1 LHFHNQDC
9 IMRGLAPF
17 WLDPRDESY
26 RFPDV
31 SLALTEPDGLLAIG
45 GSLSPGRLAAAY
57 RQGIFP
63 WYNEDQPIL
72 WWSPNPRTVL
82 FPERINI
89 SRSLRK
95 TLRQGRFEICF
106 DRTFTEVL
114 EACRQPRRHEAGTW
128 ITEEMRA
135 AYCEM
140 HRLGH
145 AHSIEC
151 WQHGRLVGGL
161 YGLAFGKAFFG
172 ESMFS
177 RVRDASKVVL
187 VYLARQLQA
196 WGYEL
201 IDCQVAS
208 PHLFSMGAE
217 EIPRD
222 VFVQTLQRLTAQA
235 GHPCPWEITITP
247 EQASQRLPAHEL

>member
-1 LHFHNQDC
+1 
-9 IMRGLAPF
+9 MRGLAPF
-17 WLDPRDESY
+17 WLDPRDTSY

-45 GSLSPGRLAAAY
+45 GSLSPGRLEAAY

-82 FPERINI
+82 FPERIHI

-95 TLRQGRFEICF
+95 TLRQGHFEISF
-106 DRTFTEVL
+106 DRAFEQVI
-114 EACRQPRRHEAGTW
+114 EACGQPRRHEAGTW
-128 ITEEMRA
+128 ITAEMRA

-145 AHSIEC
+145 GHSIEC
-151 WQHGRLVGGL
+151 WQQGRLVGGL
-161 YGLAFGKAFFG
+161 YGLSFGKVFYG

-177 RVRDASKVVL
+177 RVRDASKVVMA
-187 VYLARQLQA
+187 YLARQLQE
-196 WGYEL
+196 WGYGL
-201 IDCQVAS
+201 LDCQVAS

-217 EIPRD
+217 EIPRED
-222 VFVQTLQRLTAQA
+222 FVHYLQQLTAQP
-235 GHPCPWEITITP
+235 GHPTPWQVTITAQ
-247 EQASQRLPAHEL
+247 QASQSSNEHA

>member
-1 LHFHNQDC
+1 
-9 IMRGLAPF
+9 MRGLAPF
-17 WLDPRDESY
+17 WLDPRDESG

-45 GSLSPGRLAAAY
+45 GSLSPARLEAAY

-72 WWSPNPRTVL
+72 WWAPNPRTVL
-82 FPERINI
+82 FPERIYI

-95 TLRQGRFEICF
+95 ILRQGRFEISF
-106 DRTFTEVL
+106 DLAFDQVV
-114 EACRQPRRHEAGTW
+114 EACQQPRRHESGTW
-128 ITEEMRA
+128 ITAEMRA
-135 AYCEM
+135 AYGEM

-145 AHSIEC
+145 GHSIEC
-151 WQHGRLVGGL
+151 WQQGRLVGGM
-161 YGLAFGKAFFG
+161 YGLAFGKVFYG

-177 RVRDASKVVL
+177 RQRDASKVVM
-187 VYLARQLQA
+187 VYLARQLQQ
-196 WGYEL
+196 WGYGL

-217 EIPRD
+217 EIPREE
-222 VFVQTLQRLTAQA
+222 FMHHLQQLTTQP
-235 GHPCPWEITITP
+235 GHPPPWEITVSLARDT
-247 EQASQRLPAHEL
+247 ASDDKLFDSGATR

>member
-1 LHFHNQDC
+1 
-9 IMRGLAPF
+9 MRGLAPF
-17 WLDPRDESY
+17 WLDPRDDNS

-45 GSLSPGRLAAAY
+45 GSLSPARLEAAY

-82 FPERINI
+82 FPERIHI

-95 TLRQGRFEICF
+95 VLRQGRFEISF
-106 DRTFTEVL
+106 DRAFDQVV
-114 EACRQPRRHEAGTW
+114 EACQQPRRHEAGTW
-128 ITEEMRA
+128 ITKEMRA
-135 AYCEM
+135 AYHKM
-140 HRLGH
+140 HSLGH
-145 AHSIEC
+145 GHSIEC
-151 WQHGRLVGGL
+151 WQDGRLVGGL

-177 RVRDASKVVL
+177 RQRNASKVAMA
-187 VYLARQLQA
+187 YLARQLQQ
-196 WGYEL
+196 WGYGL

-217 EIPRD
+217 EIPRE
-222 VFVQTLQRLTAQA
+222 VFVHRLQQLTIQA
-235 GHPCPWEITITP
+235 GHSSPWEITVSLEWDKQIDSGAD
-247 EQASQRLPAHEL
+247 Q